1 VDDHRVVSVDPEHAD
16 FEQVTVACGT
26 DAHRE
31 VVIEPPL
38 RDGVANGVEHVLV
51 SEFVLPGGVRDSH
64 VTRYPCRKGLSTNLV
79 ACLMPVPFSI
89 REANRYVLHHHRHH
103 RDTGRVVRDRR

>member
-1 VDDHRVVSVDPEHAD
+1 MDDHWVASVNPEHAD
-16 FEQVTVACGT
+16 FEQVPVACGT

-51 SEFVLPGGVRDSH
+51 SDSVLPGGLRA
-64 VTRYPCRKGLSTNLV
+64 R
-79 ACLMPVPFSI
+79 
-89 REANRYVLHHHRHH
+89 
-103 RDTGRVVRDRR
+103 